1 MTGSSVIT
9 EREAPA
15 GHQRAGF
22 AEDGIAFR
30 DLVRSF
36 AQREVAPRVQ
46 DYDRDE
52 KLPPDLLDRM
62 GQLGLMGGTI
72 PVEWGGNGLDHRT
85 HAMLIEELSR
95 VCHILG
101 TLMSMPS
108 GLVGAAILKYGT
120 EDQKNQWL
128 RPLAEGKIFGA
139 AGVTEPQSGSDVAGL
154 ETTYRKDGDSF
165 VLNGRKAWISNLDIA
180 SFYVTLAT
188 RDRTLRHR
196 GITAFII
203 PADTPGLSV
212 HPYKNKLGFRPI
224 CTGDVVLDDVR
235 LGPEH
240 VLGDIDKGF
249 FAAMTGV
256 ERGRLGVAARAVG
269 VAQSCLDETVRY
281 ARERVVGGRAIAELQ
296 IVQSKVTDMVVG
308 VESARALVEKAADA
322 LDAGRVARREVGIA
336 KMYASDIAMR
346 SATDAVQVHGAYG
359 TSPEYPVS
367 RYFRDA
373 KVLQIVEGS
382 NDLHRSLIGEM
393 TLGLRS
399 DAEARKDTT

>member
-1 MTGSSVIT
+1 MTASTAIDVGHES
-9 EREAPA
+9 ER
-15 GHQRAGF
+15 
-22 AEDGIAFR
+22 AEQAAALR
-30 DLVRSF
+30 SLVRTF
-36 AQREVAPRVQ
+36 AQRDVAPRVQ
-46 DYDRDE
+46 EYDAAE
-52 KLPPDLLDRM
+52 KLPADLLERM
-62 GQLGLMGGTI
+62 GGLGLMGGTI
-72 PVEWGGNGLDHRT
+72 PVELGGNGLDHRT
-85 HAMLIEELSR
+85 HAELIEELSR
-95 VCHILG
+95 TCHILG

-120 EDQKNQWL
+120 DEQKAAWL
-128 RPLAEGKIFGA
+128 TPLAEGKIFGA

-154 ETTYRKDGDSF
+154 ETTYLRDGDSF

-180 SFYVTLAT
+180 SFFVTLAT
-188 RDRTLRHR
+188 RDRSLRHR

-235 LGPEH
+235 LGPES
-240 VLGDIDKGF
+240 VLGEIDKGF

-269 VAQSCLDETVRY
+269 VAQSCLDETVKY
-281 ARERVVGGRAIAELQ
+281 ARERIVGGKAIAEHQ
-296 IVQSKVTDMVVG
+296 IVQSKITDMVVG
-308 VESARALVEKAADA
+308 VAAARALVEKAADA

-336 KMYASDIAMR
+336 KMYASDLAMR

-382 NDLHRSLIGEM
+382 NDLHRALIAEM
-393 TLGLRS
+393 ALGLRS
-399 DAEARKDTT
+399 DAEARPGSDR